1 MSHLLRLTLAVL
13 IAQCGVGV
21 LAQESASEVQA
32 AREVFERNLDSIRN
46 RDRAAYLAT
55 YLESESFTASTLTGL
70 VSGFDRFAA
79 QESAWPDTFDASDL
93 QLAGVAPGVVYGTY
107 RYRVR
112 YGADEVSG
120 LSQRL
125 FVRTDDGWRIAVT
138 GAMAAP
144 PGTPPPPRAIVGA
157 TLIDGRGGAPI
168 TDATVIVRGG
178 KIDCAGTAAECRVP
192 SEGVEITDAA
202 GMWLTPGLVD
212 AHVHFSQ
219 TGWADARP
227 DALDV
232 RDRYPYAAVIAGL
245 ERNPERF
252 ARSYVCS
259 GVTTVFDVGGYPWT
273 LALPERF
280 RHDTRAPR
288 VVAAG
293 PLLSTLDHW
302 LNLPAERQFIA
313 PKSEDAVR
321 SAVEYLADRGSS
333 AIKFWFIVTPDL
345 TVSQGAPI
353 VTAAGREAARAGLP
367 FIVHA
372 TGLAEAKIALR
383 AGANLFVHS
392 IDDLPLD
399 EEFIALARRT
409 GTIVIP
415 TLIVPAG
422 YRAMFGAAATGTAPA
437 VDDPNGCVDRATLAR
452 IAETASLP
460 FAMTPQQQEIQEARY
475 IRRRAMAAANLMTL
489 VRAGIPVATG
499 TDAGNPLT
507 LHGPSIYAEME
518 AMQSAGMT
526 PMQVITAS
534 TLTASRAMGLEAETG
549 SIKPGKTA
557 DLLLLAEDPGADVS
571 NFRRLRFVMRA
582 GELRSIEELSAA
594 AVGST
599 PEEAE

>member
-1 MSHLLRLTLAVL
+1 MRYALLLLLVTALSAKGA
-13 IAQCGVGV
+13 IAQQTGP
-21 LAQESASEVQA
+21 EVQA
-32 AREVFERNLDSIRN
+32 AREVFEQNLDAIRN
-46 RDRAAYLAT
+46 RDRAAYLET
-55 YLESESFTASTLTGL
+55 YLASEAFTASTLTGL
-70 VSGFDRFAA
+70 LTGYDRFAA
-79 QESAWPDTFDASDL
+79 QEAAWPDTFDASDL
-93 QLAGVAPGVVYGTY
+93 QLVRVAPGVVYGTY

-168 TDATVIVRGG
+168 ADASVIVRGG
-178 KIDCAGTAAECRVP
+178 RIDCAGTAIDCPVP
-192 SEGVEITDAA
+192 AEGVEITDAS
-202 GMWLTPGLVD
+202 GMWMTPGLVD

-219 TGWADARP
+219 TGWADGRP

-232 RDRYPYAAVIAGL
+232 RDRHPYEQVIASL

-273 LALPERF
+273 LQLPERF

-302 LNLPAERQFIA
+302 LNLPAARQFIA
-313 PKSEDAVR
+313 PSSEDAVR
-321 SAVEYLADRGSS
+321 VAVEYLTAHGSS
-333 AIKFWFIVTPDL
+333 AIKFWFIVTPEL
-345 TVSQGAPI
+345 TVARGAPL
-353 VTAAGREAARAGLP
+353 VAAAGREAARAGLP

-372 TGLAEAKIALR
+372 TGLAEAKAALH
-383 AGANLFVHS
+383 AGADVFVHS

-399 EEFIALARRT
+399 EEFLELARRN

-415 TLIVPAG
+415 TLIVPSG
-422 YRAMFGAAATGTAPA
+422 YRAMFHAAATSTAPI
-437 VDDPNGCVDRATLAR
+437 VDDPNGCVDPTTLAR

-460 FAMTPQQQEIQEARY
+460 FTMTAQQQAAQEQRVN
-475 IRRRAMAAANLMTL
+475 RRRAMAEANLMTL
-489 VRAGIPVATG
+489 VREGIPVATG

-518 AMQSAGMT
+518 AMQAAGMT

-534 TLTASRAMGLEAETG
+534 TLTASRAMRIDRESG
-549 SIKPGKTA
+549 SIEPGRSA
-557 DLLLLAEDPGADVS
+557 DLLLVAADPAADVG
-571 NFRRLRFVMRA
+571 NFRQLRFVMRA
-582 GELRSIEELSAA
+582 GELRSVEELSAA
-594 AVGST
+594 AAYEK
-599 PEEAE
+599 PQEAP